1 MSDTK
6 DTEFANRLTAAHV
19 VCGAVVIISIL
30 AAVYKLVDAVFLG
43 GFGELSHMLFLDG
56 TEEGNVFWIALI
68 FLVSLVC
75 AWLFVALLSFLIW
88 DSYVSKRSTGV
99 KACVLALLCLVLG
112 NALQQGCAILLDN
125 FVPSSG
131 LDPLYYLIALFVIS
145 YYICFA
151 AAYVMKW
158 LHLLD

>member
-30 AAVYKLVDAVFLG
+30 AAAYKLVDAVFLG
-43 GFGELSHMLFLDG
+43 GFGELSHMLIEDG
-56 TEEGNVFWIALI
+56 AEEGNVFWIALI

-75 AWLFVALLSFLIW
+75 AWLFVAFLSSLIW
-88 DSYVSKRSTGV
+88 DAYVSKRSTGG
-99 KACVLALLCLVLG
+99 KACVLALLCLVFG
-112 NALQQGCAILLDN
+112 NALQQGCVILLDN
-125 FVPSSG
+125 VMRSSYQ
-131 LDPLYYLIALFVIS
+131 DPLLCLILFIIAAIYLVYATSFVLG
-145 YYICFA
+145 
-151 AAYVMKW
+151 W